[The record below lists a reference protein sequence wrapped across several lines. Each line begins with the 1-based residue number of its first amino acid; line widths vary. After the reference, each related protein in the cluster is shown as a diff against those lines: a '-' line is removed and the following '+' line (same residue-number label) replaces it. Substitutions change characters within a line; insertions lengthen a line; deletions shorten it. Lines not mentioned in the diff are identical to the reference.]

1 MVGAGLRY
9 ALTVRILGYGSLQVD
24 QSLIG
29 SSTVQER
36 SAKQDVSLGVC
47 TLGAPRNFW
56 LGFDPFIS
64 GRLLFSLESHPFP
77 LV

>member
-9 ALTVRILGYGSLQVD
+9 ALIVRILGNGSSQVD
-24 QSLIG
+24 RSLIG

-36 SAKQDVSLGVC
+36 SAKQHVILGVC
-47 TLGAPRNFW
+47 SIGAPRKFW

-77 LV
+77 LA